1 MSDDLDAKAILRGQ
15 PITQVAIEAL
25 NAGSD
30 FLLIADIDDQVNQI
44 ISAIVNAVESGELA
58 ESRLDD
64 AAAKVR
70 SLAVKYSH

>member
-1 MSDDLDAKAILRGQ
+1 MSDDLDAKAILQGQ
-15 PITQVAIEAL
+15 PITKVAVEAV

-30 FLLIADIDDQVNQI
+30 FLLVADIDDQVHQI
-44 ISAIVNAVESGELA
+44 IAALVHAVESGELA

-70 SLAVKYSH
+70 SLSTKYSH